1 MVVAISRDDFTPR
14 LDLLQ
19 DSDQVSAAARRQTL
33 DFVDAL
39 EAEFGVPVDEENGAM
54 LVTHLAMAL
63 TRSERGSPL
72 GEEPPPVIVAE
83 AQANPTE
90 LGFVRERLD
99 ASGAALGVTL
109 PEAEYIFVTAHVCT
123 VTMPE

>member
-1 MVVAISRDDFTPR
+1 MTVAIPRDDFTPR

-19 DSDQVSAAARRQTL
+19 DSDQVSTAARRQTL
-33 DFVDAL
+33 GLVGAI
-39 EAEFGVPVDEENGAM
+39 EATFGVQLVEENGAM

-72 GEEPPPVIVAE
+72 GEEPPAVVVAE
-83 AQANPTE
+83 ALANPVE
-90 LGFVRERLD
+90 LAFVREHL
-99 ASGAALGVTL
+99 AAAAAALGVTL
-109 PEAEYIFVTAHVCT
+109 PESEYLFVTAHVCT